1 LLQYPIKVQIEA
13 ESSRPKAR
21 TDLLQPAGGTSIL
34 CGEEWKGLRLV
45 NSSRE
50 QTDQMGRRR
59 ARLIWFAMIVAAV
72 LAAAFF
78 WSMQPT
84 SRPEAP
90 ILMICVDGLEMSVL
104 RPMLERGELSNL
116 AALIDRG
123 VFGYLTTFAPAK
135 SPVVWTTVATGK
147 EARKHGITD
156 FIDETSK
163 GPFTSNARRVK
174 ALWNIADD
182 SGLTCNV
189 IGYWNTWPAEEI
201 DGRVV
206 SQFSSSTQRQYQ
218 NMVKGSLFRD
228 LDGATWPPECID
240 EIWPLVA
247 ASTSAERLLEN
258 VSIPVFGDLRGC
270 TFSAEVEDLVKSSF
284 WSFEADAGYHAAA
297 CWIFEQNQ
305 ADLNIVYYGGPD
317 VIAHRF
323 WRYRQPEFYSYEIPE
338 KEIATF
344 RRSIEEYY
352 SLMDRM
358 IGDLVELFPEK
369 TRILVLSDH
378 GMHPDFADGTAGG
391 TKTNLSAHHLD
402 GPAGV
407 LVAAGFGIRTDGI
420 GIRTDKGLDAF
431 LDSPEPAELGS
442 VFDITPT
449 VLYLL
454 DIPVGRDMN
463 LGKVQKNI
471 LSPAQIQNRA
481 IEFVDSHDEGFRP
494 PTPSLSSEDADRE
507 FRDRM
512 RKLGYLR

>member
-1 LLQYPIKVQIEA
+1 M
-13 ESSRPKAR
+13 
-21 TDLLQPAGGTSIL
+21 
-34 CGEEWKGLRLV
+34 WLV
-45 NSSRE
+45 LV
-50 QTDQMGRRR
+50 
-59 ARLIWFAMIVAAV
+59 AVVFVVAAI
-72 LAAAFF
+72 F

-84 SRPEAP
+84 CRPEAP
-90 ILMICVDGLEMSVL
+90 VLLICVDGLEMSVL
-104 RPMLERGELSNL
+104 RPMLDRGELPNL

-156 FIDETSK
+156 FIDLASK

-182 SGLTCNV
+182 NGLTCNV
-189 IGYWNTWPAEEI
+189 VGYWNTWPAEEI

-228 LDGATWPPECID
+228 LDGATWPPGYID
-240 EIWPLVA
+240 EIWPTVA
-247 ASTSAERLLEN
+247 ASTSSERLLEN
-258 VSIPVFGDLRGC
+258 VSIPVFGDLRGRA
-270 TFSAEVEDLVKSSF
+270 FPEEVEDLVKSSF
-284 WSFEADAGYHAAA
+284 WSFEADAGYHAVA
-297 CWIFEQNQ
+297 CRLFERNP

-338 KEIATF
+338 NEIAVF
-344 RRSIEEYY
+344 GGSIEKYY

-358 IGDLVELFPEK
+358 IGDLVGRFADG

-378 GMHPDFADGTAGG
+378 GMHPDFADGTVDG

-402 GPAGV
+402 GPAGI
-407 LVAAGFGIRTDGI
+407 LIAAGAGFRTMGELEANPN
-420 GIRTDKGLDAF
+420 G
-431 LDSPEPAELGS
+431 PEPAALGS
-442 VFDITPT
+442 VFDIAPT

-454 DIPVGRDMN
+454 DIPAGRDMH
-463 LGKVQKNI
+463 LGKVLKH
-471 LSPAQIQNRA
+471 LLAPAQIQNRA
-481 IEFVDSHDEGFRP
+481 IEFVESHDEGFRP
-494 PTPSLSSEDADRE
+494 PTRSLSSEDADRE

-512 RKLGYLR
+512 RKLGYLK